1 MTIPIF
7 DDFAVAR
14 RTILRRAPFN
24 EIDVPMTLLNAIE
37 QRFGARLTPAEAVDR
52 IIRDVRERGDDA
64 LRDWSQRL
72 DDYTGP
78 LEVSAERCAAAFAA
92 LDPDLRSAIELA
104 IGELM
109 RFHRR
114 QVRTS
119 WVEFGAE
126 GALGQ
131 IVTPLQR
138 VGVYVPG
145 GAAPLPSSLLH
156 AAIPARVA
164 GVEELIVCT
173 PPQRNGEVDP
183 TVLAA
188 AAAAGVTRLFAIGG
202 AQAIAAMAY
211 GTASVPRV
219 DKIVGPGNLFVV
231 LAKRAVYGIVGIES
245 LPGPTETLV
254 IADAH
259 ADPRLVAADL
269 LAQAEH
275 VLASAILVTPD
286 RALAVRV
293 QAEVARQLE
302 SLPVQNA
309 AAAAAAVSGRGGIV
323 LVPDLDAAFEVA
335 NEYAPEHLC
344 LLVDDPWRYV
354 GKVHNAGGVFLGERS
369 FEVLGD
375 YVAGPSHIMPTGGTA
390 RFASPVN
397 VDDFRKVISLVALND
412 AALRRIGPA
421 AARLADAERL
431 AAHAAAV
438 RLRMELNV
446 EGGEG

>member
-7 DDFAVAR
+7 DDLAVAR
-14 RTILRRAPFN
+14 RTILRRAPFD
-24 EIDVPMTLLNAIE
+24 EMDVPVTLLNAIE
-37 QRFGARLTPAEAVDR
+37 QRFGARLAPAEAVDR
-52 IIRDVRERGDDA
+52 IVRDVRERGDDA

-72 DDYTGP
+72 DDYAGP
-78 LEVSAERCAAAFAA
+78 LEVSAERCAAALAG
-92 LDPDLRSAIELA
+92 LDPDLRNAIELA
-104 IGELM
+104 IGELT
-109 RFHRR
+109 RFHQR
-114 QVRTS
+114 QTRTS
-119 WVEFGAE
+119 WVEFSAE

-138 VGVYVPG
+138 VGIYVPG

-173 PPQRNGEVDP
+173 PPQRNGDVNP

-188 AAAAGVTRLFAIGG
+188 AAAAGVARVFALGG

-231 LAKRAVYGIVGIES
+231 LAKRAVYGVVGIES

-254 IADAH
+254 IADAN

-286 RALAVRV
+286 RALAAQV
-293 QAEVARQLE
+293 QTEVARQLE
-302 SLPVQNA
+302 ALPAQNA
-309 AAAAAAVSGRGGIV
+309 VTAAAAVTGRGGIV

-344 LLVDDPWRYV
+344 LLIDDPWRYV
-354 GKVHNAGGVFLGERS
+354 GKVRNAGGIFLGERS

-412 AALRRIGPA
+412 TALKRIGPA
-421 AARLADAERL
+421 AARLADAEGL

-438 RLRMELNV
+438 RMRMELNV
-446 EGGEG
+446 ES